1 MSCSEDSSL
10 LVYAVASGEVQQCV
24 AIGTSLALSIAW
36 GPDEDTVLVTTGGK
50 RIKVLHL
57 PSSAVVGA
65 LKLPL
70 AVRGVPQRVAI
81 IMWDPY
87 SVGML
92 LGLADFCVVY
102 LRTASS
108 MVGHAVHGLLLRS
121 DAGLGLGAAGVG
133 GETTEGGLMREG
145 GFLHSSLLYS
155 SIDTSTSKQSV
166 ATNLSLLGSLAS
178 PEKGV
183 EKGEERQRARAHE
196 RERGQPDTGDDA
208 PGVGAQDTQGA
219 LMTGGGREG
228 RLTPRVLSV
237 QHPPRLEPPSQGSGS
252 GGDGR
257 EAWSAHDILQ
267 APVSKKLHHRDSV
280 ERDDMSMSVRR
291 TASEGR
297 MGEAQYGEGGGGHSR
312 FSHTARG
319 GTRRPKM
326 RQDGPGGGGKRERE
340 RERDLER
347 EGDSSDSADSSGDQ
361 ENRVVSALVEIENFY
376 AGLAPEAK
384 GLERERLRMTLR
396 ERRSR
401 ILAPHMGVAG
411 ASGGGSG
418 EEALQRSA
426 GMQAESAYGK
436 GTALRGS
443 TFVAQ
448 PLSET
453 RGVGPPSRQL
463 PPLDLSCSTHQSSCA
478 ASMSSPAALGPP
490 SPGLSGEMMR
500 KQMQE
505 MERFS
510 AAREHLLQRRIRSP
524 PVRGARVEGNVAERA
539 AASRVDGAA
548 DGAVVSGGGGECVPG
563 EHGAAAVGAGADV
576 QVEEADVSLDKA
588 W

>member
-1 MSCSEDSSL
+1 M
-10 LVYAVASGEVQQCV
+10 
-24 AIGTSLALSIAW
+24 GTSLALSIAW

-81 IMWDPY
+81 IMWDPN

-102 LRTASS
+102 LRTAAS
-108 MVGHAVHGLLLRS
+108 MVGHAVNSLLLRS

-133 GETTEGGLMREG
+133 GEATEGGLMNEG
-145 GFLHSSLLYS
+145 GLLPSSLLYS

-183 EKGEERQRARAHE
+183 EKVEERQRARAHE
-196 RERGQPDTGDDA
+196 RERGQPDTGDVA
-208 PGVGAQDTQGA
+208 PGVNAQDTHSA
-219 LMTGGGREG
+219 LMAGGGRGG
-228 RLTPRVLSV
+228 RVTPRVLSV
-237 QHPPRLEPPSQGSGS
+237 QHPPRLEPPRQGSGS

-267 APVSKKLHHRDSV
+267 APMSKKLHHRGSV

-291 TASEGR
+291 TASGGR
-297 MGEAQYGEGGGGHSR
+297 MGETQYGEGGGGHSR

-319 GTRRPKM
+319 GTGRPKM
-326 RQDGPGGGGKRERE
+326 RQYGRGGGGGERE
-340 RERDLER
+340 SER

-384 GLERERLRMTLR
+384 GMERERLRMTLR

-401 ILAPHMGVAG
+401 ILAPHKGVAG
-411 ASGGGSG
+411 AKGRGSE

-426 GMQAESAYGK
+426 GMQAESAAGR
-436 GTALRGS
+436 GTAPRGS
-443 TFVAQ
+443 TFSKV
-448 PLSET
+448 LNYIVNMVKIVNIF
-453 RGVGPPSRQL
+453 GY
-463 PPLDLSCSTHQSSCA
+463 
-478 ASMSSPAALGPP
+478 
-490 SPGLSGEMMR
+490 
-500 KQMQE
+500 
-505 MERFS
+505 
-510 AAREHLLQRRIRSP
+510 
-524 PVRGARVEGNVAERA
+524 
-539 AASRVDGAA
+539 
-548 DGAVVSGGGGECVPG
+548 
-563 EHGAAAVGAGADV
+563 
-576 QVEEADVSLDKA
+576 
-588 W
+588 